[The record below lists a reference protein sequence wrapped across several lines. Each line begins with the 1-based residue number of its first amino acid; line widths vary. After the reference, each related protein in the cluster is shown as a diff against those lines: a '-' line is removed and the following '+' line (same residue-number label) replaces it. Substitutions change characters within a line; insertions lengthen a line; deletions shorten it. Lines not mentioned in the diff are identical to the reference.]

1 MPKMYIPEIGDKITL
16 TKDWT
21 FRLFSEGRNSTLAAL
36 LGVTKFDHGRHILR
50 ADGKKFFWTR
60 HPSGEY
66 KAELGGYCAFYAAD
80 GERFDLPPKGLY
92 AIQEGKVA
100 GVSYEADAG
109 APITLKAGQV
119 LSVDRVYIRRG
130 ASDFSSITFNY
141 IGAPK
146 GSGRVRFWAKLAD
159 VNTIEFE

>member
-1 MPKMYIPEIGDKITL
+1 MKMYIPEIGDKIVL

-21 FRLFSEGRNSTLAAL
+21 FRLFDEGRNTAL
-36 LGVTKFDHGRHILR
+36 FDLLKVKRRGVESIQR
-50 ADGKKFFWTR
+50 ASDGKQFFYVWND
-60 HPSGEY
+60 GCWLCG
-66 KAELGGYCAFYAAD
+66 AWLADD
-80 GERFDLPPKGLY
+80 GEEAKVNMYEVR
-92 AIQEGKVA
+92 QENRRNEISPQFKIIKDSGTEV
-100 GVSYEADAG
+100 
-109 APITLKAGQV
+109 TLKAGQV

-159 VNTIEFE
+159 VNTIEFEEV